1 MGWSWVSFL
10 PIAQGSETQ
19 AAIGET
25 GVLPKQRRQKP
36 TFHEAEAA
44 GIVGQGQKR
53 VIKTLCF
60 D

>member
-19 AAIGET
+19 AAVSET
-25 GVLPKQRRQKP
+25 GVLPNQRRQKL

-44 GIVGQGQKR
+44 GICGAGDRKE
-53 VIKTLCF
+53 
-60 D
+60 